1 MTFSQVHEPI
11 VSSNKRT
18 SERINE
24 LVESAEDRFPSRV
37 LTMQEQSFHHA
48 LRHNLSDEEIGLI
61 PAVYNRWNRMT
72 KEKKGNVVFERD
84 FGAETYRL
92 VVSLGG
98 KNKTVGGEH
107 TCNFVTFY
115 RVTQN

>member
-1 MTFSQVHEPI
+1 MRKYMNVAAGVFGVMVP
-11 VSSNKRT
+11 VAL
-18 SERINE
+18 
-24 LVESAEDRFPSRV
+24 LVC
-37 LTMQEQSFHHA
+37 
-48 LRHNLSDEEIGLI
+48 G
-61 PAVYNRWNRMT
+61 WNRMT

-107 TCNFVTFY
+107 ACNFVTFY